1 MLYFVTIRGKTLAV
15 DVGTG
20 EVRLGDK
27 TVSVDLDGIRGT
39 DVRTLLMD
47 GTSYRVVARRDGR
60 SWIVDVGGCH
70 EVAEVIDER
79 TAVIL
84 EMTRAPGSSSGAQ
97 ALRAPMPGL
106 IVSVEVDETDRV
118 EQGQGL
124 VIIEAM
130 KMENELRAEAA
141 ARVERIHVSHGDA
154 VEKGQLLIEFAP
166 LSDT

>member
-1 MLYFVTIRGKTLAV
+1 MLYFVTIRGKTVPV

-60 SWIVDVGGCH
+60 SWVVDVGGCH

-79 TAVIL
+79 MAVIL
-84 EMTRAPGSSSGAQ
+84 EMTGDPGPSNGAQ

-106 IVSVEVDETDRV
+106 VVRIEVDEADRV

-124 VIIEAM
+124 IIIEAM

-154 VEKGQLLIEFAP
+154 VEKGQLLIDLAP